1 MEERGR
7 RKDWSKS
14 EVVSEGVEGKGKAS
28 QPALW
33 NVTRRASAGS
43 LLDTSP
49 MWLFSKENRDKWVWA
64 TGQARVKSQGVCGKA
79 PVQELKP
86 VFTH

>member
-28 QPALW
+28 QPVLW

-49 MWLFSKENRDKWVWA
+49 MWLFQQGEPRQVGVGHR
-64 TGQARVKSQGVCGKA
+64 TSQG
-79 PVQELKP
+79 
-86 VFTH
+86 

>member
-28 QPALW
+28 QLALW
-33 NVTRRASAGS
+33 NVTTRIPAGS

-49 MWLFSKENRDKWVWA
+49 PWLFQQGEP
-64 TGQARVKSQGVCGKA
+64 GQVGVGHKTSQG
-79 PVQELKP
+79 
-86 VFTH
+86 